1 MEASVIG
8 IERTRPVAPPG
19 RTAPAARTPVDPL
32 PLAMLSPATRIGP
45 GDGTVAFGPELVVI
59 SEPPPARVLP

>member
-1 MEASVIG
+1 MIG
-8 IERTRPVAPPG
+8 IECTRTVAPPG
-19 RTAPAARTPVDPL
+19 RTAPADQRAVDPL